1 MKDVYELCPEFES
14 GKWLL
19 RRNDGYAYNGYW
31 TVRKK

>member
-19 RRNDGYAYNGYW
+19 RRNNGYW
-31 TVRKK
+31 TLRKQ